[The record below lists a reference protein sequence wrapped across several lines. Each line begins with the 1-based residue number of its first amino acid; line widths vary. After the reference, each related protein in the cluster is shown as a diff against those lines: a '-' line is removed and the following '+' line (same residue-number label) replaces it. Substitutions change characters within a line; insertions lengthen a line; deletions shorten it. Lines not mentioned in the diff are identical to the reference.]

1 MKNKSFRIF
10 KETFFEQFRHFSIL
24 ENDVEWNRQS
34 DHCEDRRI
42 ENRESNSS
50 IDRRKR
56 CRHDQR
62 QRNCNQNFEGKRKTY
77 FSGFEFV
84 FFGDDKVGLEKR
96 KYFALDL
103 IPDV

>member
-1 MKNKSFRIF
+1 MKQRSFRIF
-10 KETFFEQFRHFSIL
+10 IETFFEQFRHFRVL
-24 ENDVEWNRQS
+24 ENDVERNRQS

-50 IDRRKR
+50 IDRRNR

-62 QRNCNQNFEGKRKTY
+62 QRNCNQNLEGKRKTN
-77 FSGFEFV
+77 FSGFEFIL
-84 FFGDDKVGLEKR
+84 FGGDKVGLEKR

-103 IPDV
+103 ITDV

>member
-1 MKNKSFRIF
+1 MKKKSFRIF
-10 KETFFEQFRHFSIL
+10 IKTLFEQFRHFSIL
-24 ENDVEWNRQS
+24 ENDVERNRQS

-50 IDRRKR
+50 IDRRNR

-62 QRNCNQNFEGKRKTY
+62 QRNCNQNLEGKRKTY

-84 FFGDDKVGLEKR
+84 LFGDDQVGLVNSV
-96 KYFALDL
+96 LL
-103 IPDV
+103 LNG